1 MKKTFLSF
9 LLATMSLLTFAQPGT
24 KYDISGKWYA
34 YNANGDRKWNLDFTV
49 FYNEDTEAYY
59 AQYNERYVEVST
71 DGILHFDE
79 EHSNAIKATTK
90 LSFVSD
96 SSFTFSKDWQYVIV
110 DAQNKRWRHQSYLN
124 FFSCS
129 CSLRYIPQ
137 KNKLVGRVQYN
148 RYFEGMGNSYYKT
161 VMDAVKDGQGTVFT
175 DCDGDCGGMD
185 VVYRRY

>member
-1 MKKTFLSF
+1 
-9 LLATMSLLTFAQPGT
+9 MSLLTFTQPGT

-96 SSFTFSKDWQYVIV
+96 SSFTFSKDGSMLLWMLKINVGDINHILIFFHVLAHYVIFH
-110 DAQNKRWRHQSYLN
+110 K
-124 FFSCS
+124 
-129 CSLRYIPQ
+129 
-137 KNKLVGRVQYN
+137 
-148 RYFEGMGNSYYKT
+148 KT
-161 VMDAVKDGQGTVFT
+161 N
-175 DCDGDCGGMD
+175 
-185 VVYRRY
+185 